1 MSDTL
6 NVGDRLGTGQS
17 LTSANGAYTLTLQ
30 DDGNLV
36 LTDEG
41 NAVWSTKT
49 NGKGVVRASVQDD
62 GNFVLYN
69 GSDEGIWSTKTSGAG
84 ARLVLQDDR
93 NVVLYIGDK
102 GEWSSKTVTDKPIKY
117 VVLTH
122 YHAVRV
128 LGASA
133 YQPQQIIASQDTYD
147 LIVDTAGGAF
157 DFLGSGF
164 GAMLDG
170 LGAGA
175 AEDARR
181 RGDFKV
187 APIAGC
193 ASAQIEPPWFS
204 TTTGGCWWCANAA
217 RRYSSSPAAR
227 SSRGRP
233 PRRPWSVRS
242 ARNSVPGC

>member
-49 NGKGVVRASVQDD
+49 NGKGVVRATVQED

-93 NVVLYIGDK
+93 NVVLYVGDT
-102 GEWSSKTVTDKPIKY
+102 GEWSSKTVTDKPIAEDVSHEPPPPPPAPKKTY
-117 VVLTH
+117 TVVGGDTLWAIAEKFLGDGNRYPEIAKLNNIPNPDLINVGQVLTI
-122 YHAVRV
+122 
-128 LGASA
+128 
-133 YQPQQIIASQDTYD
+133 P
-147 LIVDTAGGAF
+147 
-157 DFLGSGF
+157 
-164 GAMLDG
+164 
-170 LGAGA
+170 
-175 AEDARR
+175 
-181 RGDFKV
+181 
-187 APIAGC
+187 
-193 ASAQIEPPWFS
+193 
-204 TTTGGCWWCANAA
+204 
-217 RRYSSSPAAR
+217 
-227 SSRGRP
+227 
-233 PRRPWSVRS
+233 
-242 ARNSVPGC
+242 